1 MPAVALV
8 ALEARAHFLISTW
21 DLRAGAPEAPLAER
35 FVVALYNWMVRLAPF
50 FIVAIVLLASPL
62 AIVFGGRH
70 LAKASDAQTL
80 RADSLVSSALGM
92 VMLMASGS
100 VLLPILQVGLLA
112 PAWALQWFIICFWV
126 IAAANTY
133 ALLAVSGWRWPAAV
147 VFMMS
152 LFSGPVGVFVFNAA
166 FWAWGRRT
174 RMQARAV

>member
-1 MPAVALV
+1 MPAVVLV

-35 FVVALYNWMVRLAPF
+35 IVVALYNWMVRLAPF
-50 FIVAIVLLASPL
+50 FVAVVLLVSPL
-62 AIVFGGRH
+62 AIVFGGRR
-70 LAKASDAQTL
+70 LAKTSDAQSL

-112 PAWALQWFIICFWV
+112 PAWALQWFGICFWV
-126 IAAANTY
+126 IAAGNTY

-152 LFSGPVGVFVFNAA
+152 LFSGPVGLFVFNAA